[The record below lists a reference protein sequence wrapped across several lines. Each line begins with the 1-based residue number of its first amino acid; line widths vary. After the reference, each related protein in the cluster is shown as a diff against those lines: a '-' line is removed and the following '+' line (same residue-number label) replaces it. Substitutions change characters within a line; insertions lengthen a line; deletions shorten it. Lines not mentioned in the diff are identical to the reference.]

1 MVMVSLVVPGEEVDG
16 LTSLRYM
23 RANSRPS
30 SFPPGK
36 YQGAGAWIWRAL
48 KWLTI
53 ATVLLT
59 PWYALSPT
67 KCLWVGGRAASISE
81 LEEMKV

>member
-59 PWYALSPT
+59 PWYALYPPRH
-67 KCLWVGGRAASISE
+67 VFG
-81 LEEMKV
+81 LEEEQPESQNLRR

>member
-36 YQGAGAWIWRAL
+36 YQVAGAWIWRAL

-53 ATVLLT
+53 APVLLT
-59 PWYALSPT
+59 PWYALSP
-67 KCLWVGGRAASISE
+67 LQHVFGLEVEQPASQN
-81 LEEMKV
+81 LRR